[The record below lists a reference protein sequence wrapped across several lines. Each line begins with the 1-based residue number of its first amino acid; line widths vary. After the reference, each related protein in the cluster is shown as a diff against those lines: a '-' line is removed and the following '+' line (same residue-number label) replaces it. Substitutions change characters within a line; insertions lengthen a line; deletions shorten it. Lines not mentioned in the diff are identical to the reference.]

1 MKRLLLEIR
10 ELFTDVLR
18 ELRRWQVW
26 ATTLLIAGFALLA
39 FLVGMYAMKTD
50 AVLSFAHLTTGYCPT
65 LSNTTII
72 AMFTGMIFFIL
83 TALLTLGEVQRLFE
97 MRQRGHQEEARLATK
112 WAFFWG
118 FSALFISLS
127 ALAYFMK
134 YCF

>member
-1 MKRLLLEIR
+1 MKRLLEEILE
-10 ELFTDVLR
+10 VLA

-50 AVLSFAHLTTGYCPT
+50 AVLTFAHLTTGYCPT
-65 LSNTTII
+65 LNNATII
-72 AMFTGMIFFIL
+72 AMFTGMIFFIFS
-83 TALLTLGEVQRLFE
+83 ALLTLGEVQRLFE
-97 MRQRGHQEEARLATK
+97 MRQRGRHQDAAAATK

-118 FSALFISLS
+118 FLALFISLS
-127 ALAYFMK
+127 ALSYFMK